1 MLLIVKDYA
10 RGGRSAYETSDDG
23 GTLVR
28 EIEGPPRPG
37 ERIGAYV
44 EAACDNNE
52 KGLDRL
58 LESVTWLV
66 EELKKRKGTT
76 DGQG

>member
-1 MLLIVKDYA
+1 MRLIVKDYA

-28 EIEGPPRPG
+28 DIEGTPRPG

-44 EAACDNNE
+44 EAACDNSE
-52 KGLDRL
+52 QGIDRL
-58 LESVTWLV
+58 LESLTWLI
-66 EELKKRKGTT
+66 EELRKRKGTT
-76 DGQG
+76 TSP